1 MKKLNLISV
10 LIVALFAI
18 GCATDGQ
25 VPVADQA
32 SKELIAKI
40 SGRRIGAELQKS
52 YPDVAIEVQTLCCEI
67 TASNGANIVDIS
79 VRRLIKVLAD
89 ETGDKLLAA
98 DINDLLKLLKVVP
111 DIKIAP
117 DQLAIIIAAAKGLIS
132 GISIAEGSN

>member
-1 MKKLNLISV
+1 MKRFSLVLV
-10 LIVALFAI
+10 LIVALFLI

-25 VPVADQA
+25 VPVTDQA

-40 SGRRIGAELQKS
+40 SGRRIGAELQKN
-52 YPDVAIEVQTLCCEI
+52 YPDVAVEVQTLCCEI
-67 TASNGANIVDIS
+67 TASNGANIVDIA

-98 DINDLLKLLKVVP
+98 DIKDLLELLKVVP
-111 DIKIAP
+111 DIEIAP

-132 GISIAEGSN
+132 GIELQGGV